1 MVIGASRVDASS
13 LEILSGA
20 NWPRNEVS
28 SLDLMVRG
36 VVGGGFVKVVKGGII
51 FFKFRGYV
59 IIVGEDCPVGECN

>member
-13 LEILSGA
+13 LENLSGA